1 MSDPQRI
8 TRRDCDDIHKDDA
21 NNERKTPRHEPGS
34 HPFEVD
40 DSDHCETPLK
50 AYQDL
55 TVLLDRLLDNDDEKS
70 TTDGNSNRSN
80 RKPRSSLRI
89 YDPYYC
95 DGGVKTKLASMG
107 FTNVINENRDFYK
120 DIATGQVPDYDVLVT
135 NPPYSG
141 HHMER
146 LLEFCASQQQQQAA
160 SSKKN
165 KKKKTQSHRRP
176 RPSFLLLPHFVYT
189 KDYYIRATSSSSSLP
204 SFFSFLVPNIRYSY
218 VPPTWVAD
226 RSGASRAL
234 SKGKE
239 TTAPFPSFWYCCHLT
254 TNTTNNNLSNVNVNV
269 NGNGSNN
276 NITHHWLETTF
287 GASGSISS
295 QHRASGLRYASTPL
309 EIPRDFKGEFDPT
322 KKRPNPRARKRMRK
336 AGSFAAT
343 AGAPTAPPSQL
354 LQQPQ
359 KKKRQRERDPKKKK
373 RY

>member
-8 TRRDCDDIHKDDA
+8 IQREGDDKG
-21 NNERKTPRHEPGS
+21 NESQTTQHEPGS

-40 DSDHCETPLK
+40 DSDHCETPFK

-55 TVLLDRLLDNDDEKS
+55 TVILDRLLDDDES
-70 TTDGNSNRSN
+70 TDGNNTSKNRNSNRN

-120 DIATGQVPDYDVLVT
+120 DIETGQVPDYDVLVT

-141 HHMER
+141 HHMEK
-146 LLEFCASQQQQQAA
+146 LLEFCASQQAAA
-160 SSKKN
+160 SSS
-165 KKKKTQSHRRP
+165 KKKKPHRRP

-189 KDYYIRATSSSSSLP
+189 KDYYTRALPPPPSSNNNR
-204 SFFSFLVPNIRYSY
+204 SFFSFLVPKIRYSY

-254 TNTTNNNLSNVNVNV
+254 TNTVNNNNNNNNVNVN
-269 NGNGSNN
+269 
-276 NITHHWLETTF
+276 ITHNWLETTF
-287 GASGSISS
+287 GVSGSISS
-295 QHRASGLRYASTPL
+295 QHLASGLRYASTPL

-322 KKRPNPRARKRMRK
+322 NKRPNPRARKRMRK
-336 AGSFAAT
+336 AGSAVNNG
-343 AGAPTAPPSQL
+343 GAPAPA
-354 LQQPQ
+354 QPQ
-359 KKKRQRERDPKKKK
+359 KQQQRQRQRERDPKKKK

>member
-1 MSDPQRI
+1 MGGHDN
-8 TRRDCDDIHKDDA
+8 HKDDA
-21 NNERKTPRHEPGS
+21 TNGRKTPKLEPGS

-55 TVLLDRLLDNDDEKS
+55 IVLLDRLLDGNADES
-70 TTDGNSNRSN
+70 TADGNNNRFN

-141 HHMER
+141 HHMEK
-146 LLEFCASQQQQQAA
+146 LLEFCASQQQTAPA
-160 SSKKN
+160 SSRKN
-165 KKKKTQSHRRP
+165 KKTKKTQSHRRP

-189 KDYYIRATSSSSSLP
+189 KDYYTRATSSLSSTLLSSP
-204 SFFSFLVPNIRYSY
+204 SFFSFLVPKIRYSY

-254 TNTTNNNLSNVNVNV
+254 ANTTNSNKDTNVNNTTSSP
-269 NGNGSNN
+269 NNASNDN
-276 NITHHWLETTF
+276 AITRHWLETTF

-295 QHRASGLRYASTPL
+295 QHRSSGLRYAATPV

-322 KKRPNPRARKRMRK
+322 KKRPNPRARKRMRI
-336 AGSFAAT
+336 AAT
-343 AGAPTAPPSQL
+343 AAGARPPQL
-354 LQQPQ
+354 LQQQPQ

-373 RY
+373 KKRY